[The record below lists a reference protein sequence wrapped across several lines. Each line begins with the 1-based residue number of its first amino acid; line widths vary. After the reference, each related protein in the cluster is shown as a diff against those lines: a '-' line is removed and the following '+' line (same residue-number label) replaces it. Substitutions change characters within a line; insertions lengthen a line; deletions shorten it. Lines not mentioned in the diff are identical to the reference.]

1 MRKNEPAR
9 YDGELI
15 ENGSQN
21 TTATS
26 GRGVSGSRRR
36 FIAASALIG
45 AGAFGLGGPIG
56 TAAADDHDDNGDD
69 DGMDNGE
76 EGEMNGAEGDIEI
89 LNFARTLELLEAEFY
104 REGLDTIGVDG
115 IRCSEVVQNLGTL
128 QDRVFD
134 DLRVI
139 QEHEEIHADVL
150 ADTIVELGGEPVEG
164 LEFDF
169 GTATED
175 PLEFLALA
183 AELEATGT
191 AAYAGAAPEI
201 QNADLIPPALSIHS
215 VEARHTSFLNVLND
229 EIGFPD
235 AFDEALAMDEVLEI
249 AGQFIVE

>member
-1 MRKNEPAR
+1 MDNRTKANDGKTAR
-9 YDGELI
+9 
-15 ENGSQN
+15 
-21 TTATS
+21 S
-26 GRGVSGSRRR
+26 GTSRRR
-36 FIAASALIG
+36 FMTASALIG
-45 AGAFGLGGPIG
+45 AGAFGLGGTG
-56 TAAADDHDDNGDD
+56 SVAADEHDDDNGDGD
-69 DGMDNGE
+69 ADG
-76 EGEMNGAEGDIEI
+76 GEMDGVEGDIEI

-115 IRCSEVVQNLGTL
+115 IRCSRVVRDLGTL
-128 QDRVFD
+128 QDRAFD

-139 QEHEEIHADVL
+139 QEHEEIHAEVL
-150 ADTIVELGGEPVEG
+150 ADTIEDLGGEPVEG

-169 GTATED
+169 GTATQD
-175 PLEFLALA
+175 PVEFLALA

-229 EIGFPD
+229 EIGFPN